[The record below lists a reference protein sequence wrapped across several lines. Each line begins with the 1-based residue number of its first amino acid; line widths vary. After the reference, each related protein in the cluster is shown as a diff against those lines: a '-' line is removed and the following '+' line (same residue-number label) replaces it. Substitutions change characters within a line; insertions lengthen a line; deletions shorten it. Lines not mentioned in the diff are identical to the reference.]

1 MFNSGEMRHK
11 IDFLKKIQT
20 DEFVEDLQP
29 EIVEVLTGIYAKKT
43 KLLGRENIVLKA
55 TENIVQTNFIIR
67 QRKDISEDMV
77 IRCDGVLY
85 EIVGYEILKNDSGF
99 MLIATIR
106 KDVKDSAVS
115 D

>member
-11 IDFLKKIQT
+11 IDFLKKIQI

-29 EIVEVLTGIYAKKT
+29 ELIEVHTGIYAKKT
-43 KLLGRENIVLKA
+43 KLLGRENVVLKA

-77 IRCDGVLY
+77 IRCEGDLY
-85 EIVGYEILKNDSGF
+85 EIVGYETLKDDSGF

-106 KDVKDSAVS
+106 KDVMGGAVS